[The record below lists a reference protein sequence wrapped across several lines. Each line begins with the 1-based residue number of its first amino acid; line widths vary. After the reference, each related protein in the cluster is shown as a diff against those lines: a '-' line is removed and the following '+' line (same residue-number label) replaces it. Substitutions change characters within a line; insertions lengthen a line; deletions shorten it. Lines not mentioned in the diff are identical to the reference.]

1 MKKLNG
7 KLLVSALLAAAMVS
21 FSSVSAFAANYAVD
35 PGYDEPEKVTEEAGT
50 TPENPTKVVTDDTIK
65 EVLKS
70 DEPVVYIDS
79 DKATVKED
87 AIGEIAKGD
96 EGIIIK

>member
-35 PGYDEPEKVTEEAGT
+35 P
-50 TPENPTKVVTDDTIK
+50 
-65 EVLKS
+65 
-70 DEPVVYIDS
+70 
-79 DKATVKED
+79 
-87 AIGEIAKGD
+87 
-96 EGIIIK
+96 